1 MGEVDAGYFIIRVE
15 VIFPGILLGTLRAV
29 ELWGRGY
36 ILLNPA
42 HKGSKFLFVFAEVIF
57 YLL

>member
-1 MGEVDAGYFIIRVE
+1 MGAVDGSYLIIRVE
-15 VIFPGILLGTLRAV
+15 VVFPGILLRTFRAV

-42 HKGSKFLFVFAEVIF
+42 HKGLKFLFVFPEVIF

>member
-1 MGEVDAGYFIIRVE
+1 MGGVDVGYFIIRVE
-15 VIFPGILLGTLRAV
+15 VMLQVILLRMLPAV
-29 ELWGRGY
+29 QLWGRGY

-42 HKGSKFLFVFAEVIF
+42 HKGSKFLFVFPGVIF